1 MCVYSL
7 AYHETRTVLTGQ
19 AAAELQECI
28 LFCELIASFFIH
40 CELSFHCR
48 MVTRT
53 KRVPRATFRAEH
65 FRTGQGAAG
74 DRSLRCCT
82 SSNGEAV
89 ASGLGK

>member
-40 CELSFHCR
+40 CELSFHLPYGHGI
-48 MVTRT
+48 
-53 KRVPRATFRAEH
+53 KRY
-65 FRTGQGAAG
+65 
-74 DRSLRCCT
+74 
-82 SSNGEAV
+82 
-89 ASGLGK
+89 